1 MVALSRVFRGWWM
14 VLGLVVAGCT
24 PAPVTPVIYLLDTPT
39 VVASAPPMMSEEV
52 ALLVTD
58 VPTETPMPTATATIT
73 PSPTAIPSVRLMAVG
88 DVMLDRSIA
97 WYVNRDGPGVVFGGV
112 QDAISQA
119 DVLVVNLECAI
130 GDVGEPQPKAYTFR
144 APPYTVEALVA
155 AGVDVV
161 SLANNHAL
169 DYGPLA
175 LAQTRQLLAE
185 RNIAAVGAGGNAAEA
200 RTPVVIERNG
210 LRIVFVAYVDVP
222 VEVGGFNTRVW
233 TAGENSPGVAWL
245 VIDEMVADIAAAR
258 QQADVVVAL
267 LHFGLEGRDQ
277 PWDGQIAAARAAIDA
292 GASLVVGAHP
302 HVLQPIEEYNG
313 GLIVY
318 SLGNFVFDGFT
329 GAANESAILDVTL
342 TAEGVVDYAFTPVVV
357 VNGLPQ
363 VAAAA
368 DEQRILKQLEFATP

>member
-1 MVALSRVFRGWWM
+1 MVGLDRVFRGWWL
-14 VLGLVVAGCT
+14 VVGLVVAGCM
-24 PAPVTPVIYLLDTPT
+24 PSPMTPVVYLLDTPT
-39 VVASAPPMMSEEV
+39 VVASAPPVMAEV
-52 ALLVTD
+52 EAVRATAVT
-58 VPTETPMPTATATIT
+58 TETPMPTATATIT

-97 WYVNRDGPGVVFGGV
+97 WHVSRDGPGVVFGGV
-112 QDAISQA
+112 QDVIAQA
-119 DVLVVNLECAI
+119 DVFVVNLECAI

-144 APPYTVEALVA
+144 APPNTVEALVV

-175 LAQTRQLLAE
+175 LAQTRLLLADQ
-185 RNIAAVGAGGNAAEA
+185 NIAAVGAGANAAEA
-200 RTPVVIERNG
+200 RAPVIVERNG
-210 LRIVFVAYVDVP
+210 LRIAFVAYVDVP

-258 QQADVVVAL
+258 RQADVVVAL

-277 PWDGQIAAARAAIDA
+277 PWERQIVAARAAIDA
-292 GASLVVGAHP
+292 GVSLVVGAHP

-342 TAEGVVDYAFTPVVV
+342 TPAGVVGYNLLRVDVVT
-357 VNGLPQ
+357 GLPQ
-363 VAAAA
+363 LAEDWTDG
-368 DEQRILKQLEFATP
+368 DE